1 MKDIIQLFICNIVSI
16 ISMVIA
22 GVLVYEQ
29 KPYWGWF
36 LFSSL
41 IAMAAVRSV
50 VSEQSDN
57 CCKKSDSCCKRD

>member
-1 MKDIIQLFICNIVSI
+1 
-16 ISMVIA
+16 MVIA